1 MRFTIYFLRI
11 GLLPELKVFL
21 SDFNSGKKKIKF
33 DQFEKEIKKGDRR
46 SP

>member
-21 SDFNSGKKKIKF
+21 SDSNSGKKKIKF
-33 DQFEKEIKKGDRR
+33 DQFEKEIKKGDR

>member
-11 GLLPELKVFL
+11 GLLPELKVFRSQIL
-21 SDFNSGKKKIKF
+21 ILEKKIKF
-33 DQFEKEIKKGDRR
+33 DQFEKEIKKGDR